1 MSTAT
6 PQAIPTQVDD
16 APHTSGAVTTAGT
29 SASHL
34 NRDGDVANPPT
45 PTDNGS
51 SLRKLRL
58 DVIKLAWPVVVE
70 QLLRAK
76 LMKAGLQHSSFPHWA
91 RAGPSKTAAFGKRKL
106 RCNRFK
112 GS

>member
-1 MSTAT
+1 M
-6 PQAIPTQVDD
+6 PTQVDD
-16 APHTSGAVTTAGT
+16 APRTSGAVTTADT

-58 DVIKLAWPVVVE
+58 DVIKLAWPVVVRRLGGR
-70 QLLRAK
+70 QHPQIL
-76 LMKAGLQHSSFPHWA
+76 GLQLPRILHACRGEDLVEQWL
-91 RAGPSKTAAFGKRKL
+91 GL
-106 RCNRFK
+106 REVGGATRCGTVSRRTV
-112 GS
+112 